1 MLCFHYCMLNLYSV
15 FYKLI
20 PIHGVAVSVNYIVT
34 QIEIEQVEQ
43 VRNCHVNC
51 HQTNIRF
58 FYDFY
63 S

>member
-43 VRNCHVNC
+43 VRNCHVKLLVVE
-51 HQTNIRF
+51 
-58 FYDFY
+58 
-63 S
+63 SS